1 MVVGIPIA
9 RCVHFDTSPVSRLL
23 YLELVFFNLYLNG
36 YRTFSVGS
44 TVPGC
49 LVYVRTRL
57 SATTHFDVDVR
68 PNTGAT
74 LNRSTR
80 FFATELAF
88 NLEILFDY
96 TVDHFKIIQLPKLRQ
111 TFVIVVGTCIRTW
124 KLITARFSVKLT
136 CSIIDFSIVV
146 ALFSNQ
152 LKMLN

>member
-9 RCVHFDTSPVSRLL
+9 RCVHFDTFLISRLL

-49 LVYVRTRL
+49 LAYVRTRL
-57 SATTHFDVDVR
+57 SATMHFDVDVR

-80 FFATELAF
+80 FSAREHAF

-96 TVDHFKIIQLPKLRQ
+96 TVDDYKIIHLLKLRQ
-111 TFVIVVGTCIRTW
+111 TFVIVVGT
-124 KLITARFSVKLT
+124 LS
-136 CSIIDFSIVV
+136 
-146 ALFSNQ
+146 
-152 LKMLN
+152 

>member
-9 RCVHFDTSPVSRLL
+9 RCVHFDTFPVSRLL

-49 LVYVRTRL
+49 LAYVRTRL

-74 LNRSTR
+74 LNRPTR
-80 FFATELAF
+80 FSARELAF

-96 TVDHFKIIQLPKLRQ
+96 VVDNYKIIQLLKLRQ
-111 TFVIVVGTCIRTW
+111 TFVIVVGACIRTW

-136 CSIIDFSIVV
+136 CS
-146 ALFSNQ
+146 
-152 LKMLN
+152 